1 MCVYMNFPSN
11 DDDDD
16 YGEIITTTT
25 IQVELDNK

>member
-16 YGEIITTTT
+16 YGEITTTT